1 MCRSHPRAWSPRA
14 LDIAAAQLSL
24 RIGLRGESGRVA
36 WAAFFDGIPVSTA
49 VWVESAGSAMCAA
62 AELPG
67 PCCPRACPRRAR
79 PTLVHARAGPVG
91 VLCVAA
97 HLINSFFMCA
107 PRDRVRAAPRGF
119 EPPSPRVAAR
129 RGRAGGAR
137 PRRVCTRPRTAR
149 GSRRSPTTTRH
160 GLRCPERRKSN
171 LLVHES
177 TLHRLGARLR
187 AHVSG
192 LRAPRALRAWP
203 LLLRRVAAPARL
215 SSKYDRRGRR
225 AASGDCGYGRSG
237 D

>member
-107 PRDRVRAAPRGF
+107 PRDRVRAARLRTAVRSQTLGPG
-119 EPPSPRVAAR
+119 PAAAR
-129 RGRAGGAR
+129 TLAQHSRFLAFSSLFVRVKVNHKWSRKAFRAHSNRFEMSWRLLVVSCRA
-137 PRRVCTRPRTAR
+137 
-149 GSRRSPTTTRH
+149 RRSR
-160 GLRCPERRKSN
+160 
-171 LLVHES
+171 
-177 TLHRLGARLR
+177 
-187 AHVSG
+187 
-192 LRAPRALRAWP
+192 
-203 LLLRRVAAPARL
+203 
-215 SSKYDRRGRR
+215 
-225 AASGDCGYGRSG
+225 
-237 D
+237 

>member
-107 PRDRVRAAPRGF
+107 PRDRVRAARLRTAVPRPVRAGAQRTGRPHRARF
-119 EPPSPRVAAR
+119 APVAHDDASRTALPGTSKVEFTCTRIYVAPSRRAPPRPRVR
-129 RGRAGGAR
+129 FAR
-137 PRRVCTRPRTAR
+137 PPRAACVAVASTPRRRACPAFFKIRPTRA
-149 GSRRSPTTTRH
+149 TR
-160 GLRCPERRKSN
+160 
-171 LLVHES
+171 
-177 TLHRLGARLR
+177 RLR
-187 AHVSG
+187 
-192 LRAPRALRAWP
+192 
-203 LLLRRVAAPARL
+203 
-215 SSKYDRRGRR
+215 
-225 AASGDCGYGRSG
+225 
-237 D
+237 

>member
-119 EPPSPRVAAR
+119 EPPSPRR
-129 RGRAGGAR
+129 R
-137 PRRVCTRPRTAR
+137 PRRARAAARVHEAPHRARFAPVAHDDASRTALPGTSKVEFTCTRIYVAP
-149 GSRRSPTTTRH
+149 SRRAPPRPRVRFARPPRAACVAVASTPRRRACPAFFKIRPTRATR
-160 GLRCPERRKSN
+160 
-171 LLVHES
+171 
-177 TLHRLGARLR
+177 RLR
-187 AHVSG
+187 
-192 LRAPRALRAWP
+192 
-203 LLLRRVAAPARL
+203 
-215 SSKYDRRGRR
+215 
-225 AASGDCGYGRSG
+225 
-237 D
+237 

>member
-107 PRDRVRAAPRGF
+107 PRDRVRAAPRGGF
-119 EPPSPRVAAR
+119 DVRTGGGGAVAQDRARFAPVAHDDASRTALPGTSKVEFTCTRIYVAPSRRAPPRPRVR
-129 RGRAGGAR
+129 FAR
-137 PRRVCTRPRTAR
+137 PPRAACVAVASTPRRRACPAFFKIRPTRA
-149 GSRRSPTTTRH
+149 TR
-160 GLRCPERRKSN
+160 
-171 LLVHES
+171 
-177 TLHRLGARLR
+177 RLR
-187 AHVSG
+187 
-192 LRAPRALRAWP
+192 
-203 LLLRRVAAPARL
+203 
-215 SSKYDRRGRR
+215 
-225 AASGDCGYGRSG
+225 
-237 D
+237 